1 MNSSQLQGRHP
12 ELPLTLG
19 LHTGDELVVQQWLRV
34 LPGQRYVGRAL
45 WRGRSVLAKLFVGGK
60 AQRHFQRELN
70 GVQLLLQQG
79 LTTPE
84 LLASDY
90 DAAFGGWV
98 LFEYLDGAQSLDQQ
112 WQQVAG
118 QPVWTPAQQQV
129 LEQALACIAQ
139 MHRKGLWQGDIHLD
153 NFMLHNGQLYIIDGG
168 GIASETPGQP
178 LTTETALQNLAVF
191 FAQLSPELDDWLEPL
206 LKIYIEQGGQQ
217 NIQLASLRDA
227 IAKIRRWRIRDY
239 LKKTARDCS
248 LFSVNKSVS
257 GVTAMQRGRMD
268 EVAEL
273 VAAPDRFIDSGHIY
287 KTGGAATVA
296 RVEHKGQSWIIKR
309 YNIKDFLHWL
319 KRCWRPSRA
328 WHSWQAGFLLE
339 LEGIAVVQ
347 NVAVRERRLFGLRRQ
362 AWLISEYAGEQ
373 DLIDR
378 FAPYIDSGEVPEQ
391 DLLSL
396 QQLLAGMIRAKI
408 SHGDLKGHNI
418 LWHNDR
424 CLLIDLDAVR
434 QHKNHG
440 SFVRAFK
447 RDRARLLRNWP
458 QDSPL
463 YLLLDKHLPQI
474 D

>member
-1 MNSSQLQGRHP
+1 M
-12 ELPLTLG
+12 
-19 LHTGDELVVQQWLRV
+19 VQQWLRV

-45 WRGRSVLAKLFVGGK
+45 WQGRSVLAKLFVGSK

-129 LEQALACIAQ
+129 LEQALVCIAQ
-139 MHRKGLWQGDIHLD
+139 MHLKGLWQGDIHLD

-178 LTTETALQNLAVF
+178 LTSETTLKNLAVF
-191 FAQLSPELDDWLEPL
+191 FAQLPHDLDAHLDQL
-206 LKIYIEQGGQQ
+206 LDFYQQ
-217 NIQLASLRDA
+217 RNSTQDLAPDKLRREIGTVRA
-227 IAKIRRWRIRDY
+227 WRIRDY

-248 LFSVNKSVS
+248 LFSVSKSRS
-257 GVTAMQRGRMD
+257 GITAMQRSRMD

-273 VAAPDRFIDSGHIY
+273 IVAPDRFIESGHIY

-339 LEGIAVVQ
+339 LEGIAVVP

-373 DLIDR
+373 DLIER
-378 FAPYIDSGEVPEQ
+378 FAPYIDSGAVPEQ
-391 DLLSL
+391 DL
-396 QQLLAGMIRAKI
+396 QQLQLLLTSMIRAKI

-434 QHKNHG
+434 QHSSHG
-440 SFVRAFK
+440 SFARAFE

-458 QDSPL
+458 QESRL
-463 YLLLDKHLPQI
+463 YRLLNEKLPQI